1 LDLRLW
7 AFHWNTCASHC
18 ISCGTKVTI
27 AYLLYFLCPLSESL
41 LIVCSMI
48 LYQGAAMTVAI
59 HAYMAVVPALI
70 LQMGTH
76 YLKN

>member
-1 LDLRLW
+1 LDLRPW
-7 AFHWNTCASHC
+7 AFNWNTCASRC
-18 ISCGTKVTI
+18 ISCGTKVTL
-27 AYLLYFLCPLSESL
+27 AYLLYFLSPLSESL
-41 LIVCSMI
+41 LIVCSII

-76 YLKN
+76 YFEN